1 MRDGTR
7 PPIARPGIVTRRSS
21 RSLGARPAGFT
32 LLEVMLSVAVLSV
45 LVGVA
50 VPISTDAIDESRTA
64 GAARYL
70 AARIMAARMD
80 AIKRATAI
88 GLRFQPALPDYTFRA
103 YADGNGNGVRST
115 DIQDQLDGPLGA
127 PERIADNFP
136 GVRFELMSDL
146 PDVDGVRDGRLDG
159 IRIGTAR
166 ILTMSP
172 DGTATSGTLYLRGRR
187 SQYAVRVL
195 GATGRTRVL
204 HYHTGEHTWIS
215 R

>member
-7 PPIARPGIVTRRSS
+7 SRRSRPGVFPRRAPG
-21 RSLGARPAGFT
+21 GAGAGFT
-32 LLEVMLSVAVLSV
+32 LLEIMLSLALLSV
-45 LVGVA
+45 LAGA
-50 VPISTDAIDESRTA
+50 AIPLSTDVVDELRTA

-70 AARIMAARMD
+70 AARITGTRLH
-80 AIKRATAI
+80 AITRSTAI
-88 GLRFQPALPDYTFRA
+88 GLRFQPASPDYTFRV

-115 DIQDQLDGPLGA
+115 DIQRDLDVALGDS
-127 PERIADNFP
+127 ERLADNFP
-136 GVRFELMSDL
+136 GVRFELMPDT
-146 PDVDGVRDGRLDG
+146 PDVDGVRDNRVDG
-159 IRIGTAR
+159 VRIGAAR

-204 HYHTGEHTWIS
+204 QYHTGEHTWIN

>member
-1 MRDGTR
+1 
-7 PPIARPGIVTRRSS
+7 
-21 RSLGARPAGFT
+21 
-32 LLEVMLSVAVLSV
+32 MLSIAVLSV
-45 LVGVA
+45 MVGVA
-50 VPISTDAIDESRTA
+50 VPISTDAIDETRTA

-70 AARIMAARMD
+70 AARIMGARMD
-80 AIKRATAI
+80 AIKRSTAI
-88 GLRFQPALPDYTFRA
+88 GFRFQPTSPDYAFRV

-115 DIQDQLDGPLGA
+115 DIQRNLDIALGA
-127 PERIADNFP
+127 SEQLADNFP

-146 PDVDGVRDGRLDG
+146 PDVDGVRDGRVDG
-159 IRIGTAR
+159 VRIGTAR
-166 ILTMSP
+166 ILTISP

-204 HYHTGEHTWIS
+204 QYHTGEHRWIS